1 MIGRFHEFSVHAPDV
16 IASLEFYER
25 LGFVQASTGE
35 AWPYPYAVVTDGRIG
50 IGLHQR
56 ELPGSPLLSFVLP
69 DLLHRLEELEA
80 GGLEIIERTLGDDVF
95 NQAMIEAPGR
105 HRLRLLE
112 ARTYSPVHRP
122 PGMTSKLG
130 WFEEVALP
138 VSDAASASHF
148 WERLGFVPAGE
159 DSDPYPHVGLTSD
172 ALSLALLPAGS
183 IAAPTLV
190 FTHAAMPAR
199 IEELRNAGLPLA
211 KRPPAGLDPAR
222 HALLVAPEGTPM
234 LLTVGA

>member
-1 MIGRFHEFSVHAPDV
+1 MIGRFHEFSVQAPEV
-16 IASLEFYER
+16 LASLAFYEQ

-50 IGLHQR
+50 IGLHQG
-56 ELPGSPLLSFVLP
+56 ELPSSPLLSFVLP
-69 DLLHRLEELEA
+69 DLLHRLDELEA
-80 GGLEIIERTLGDDVF
+80 GGLAIIERTLGNDVF
-95 NQAMIEAPGR
+95 NQAAMASPGG
-105 HRLRLLE
+105 HAIRLLE

-122 PGMTSKLG
+122 PGLISKLG

-138 VSDAASASHF
+138 VADTEAALRY

-159 DSDPYPHVGLTSD
+159 DGDPWPHVGLTSD
-172 ALSLALLPAGS
+172 ALSLALVPAGS
-183 IAAPTLV
+183 IKAPTLV

-199 IEELRNAGLPLA
+199 IEELRTAGLPFT

-222 HALLVAPEGTPM
+222 NALLVAPEGTQI
-234 LLTVGA
+234 LLVAAP